1 MKDAFVKRQKRIIL
15 AVDFAFGE
23 DDEFGTWLS
32 QQPARELERLPIG
45 RPPDD
50 QVGTA
55 PLQQLSEEAERTV
68 ECLAIRYKEKALAQ
82 PLAQVKEHR
91 RLRVRGMV
99 RSEQNSL
106 AAHRREEVEVL
117 AAILDPHD
125 PVEQEKRWPRGEP
138 TQRQHERMRFR
149 RAKTGRHG

>member
-1 MKDAFVKRQKRIIL
+1 MKDAFVKRQKRIVL
-15 AVDFAFGE
+15 AINLAFGE
-23 DDEFGTWLS
+23 DDEFGSCLAE
-32 QQPARELERLPIG
+32 QLARELERLPI
-45 RPPDD
+45 RRSPNDRISS
-50 QVGTA
+50 A
-55 PLQQLSEEAERTV
+55 SLQQLSEEAERTV
-68 ECLAIRYKEKALAQ
+68 EGFAIGHEEKALAQ